1 MIASLALCGAAT
13 VALIATNAHA
23 EQSTVHKPVMTVVG
37 QDELAGDDTAAP
49 APDGGS
55 PDMMRDDGHRRAE
68 FCKAMYAHKVGEL
81 AFMEAQLSLTPA
93 QQPLFEHWKQ
103 ASLDIA
109 KQHEGDCS
117 NHEPH
122 QRGERPSVV
131 DRLNREE
138 TMLRQR
144 LADID
149 AEKPALT
156 AFYASLSDQQK
167 QEFGHDGMHHRG
179 GPDDG
184 HDGPSASRHG
194 RPDGPWPHGWSA
206 RPDGPGRCAA
216 PAAGAVVFK
225 GRSG

>member
-1 MIASLALCGAAT
+1 MRKALLPMIASLALCGAAT
-13 VALIATNAHA
+13 AALIATNAHA

-68 FCKAMYAHKVGEL
+68 FCKAMYAHQVGEL
-81 AFMEAQLSLTPA
+81 AFTEVQLSLTPA

-109 KQHEGDCS
+109 KQHEGDCAG
-117 NHEPH
+117 HERH
-122 QRGERPSVV
+122 QRGEHPSVV
-131 DRLNREE
+131 DRLNKEE

-179 GPDDG
+179 GPMMGMMGPPHPGMGGPMG
-184 HDGPSASRHG
+184 HGPMG
-194 RPDGPWPHGWSA
+194 GPP
-206 RPDGPGRCAA
+206 GPMGPADA
-216 PAAGAVVFK
+216 PPPPPAQ
-225 GRSG
+225 